1 MTRDLRQVAAALLC
15 WGIGESLFFYIQ
27 PLYLQQLGADP
38 VQIGLILGMAAA
50 VLAVTHIPAGA
61 LADRIGTR
69 RLMVAG
75 WMTGVLA
82 AGLMFAARS
91 LPVFVIGLL
100 TYSFTGFVLAP
111 MNRYVSAVRGP
122 WSMARALSTVSAMF
136 NMGGILGAPL
146 GGFIG
151 DRWGL
156 RSIYAV
162 SILMFIVSTWIIAR
176 THHQPVQLGHDK
188 PGFRSLLKNGV
199 LNRFL
204 GLVFLAFFG
213 MYLSWPLTP
222 NYLQNVRN
230 VPIRAIGIFGSFN
243 SVGMVLFN
251 LSLGRLAPRLGMMLA
266 QTTVLISA
274 LFLWLGTGLPWFAIG
289 YFLAGGFRAARALV
303 IDYVEGL
310 VPASQLGVSYGLV
323 ETVSGLVQVS
333 APLFAGPLY
342 QTIPALPFPISLSI
356 LGISLILTARLT
368 PVLRTHPAT
377 GKAEP
382 IPESWRS

>member
-1 MTRDLRQVAAALLC
+1 MTRDLRLVAAALFC

-50 VLAVTHIPAGA
+50 VLAITHIPAGA

-75 WMTGVLA
+75 WVTGVLA
-82 AGLMFAARS
+82 AGIMFAAHT

-100 TYSFTGFVLAP
+100 AYSFTGFVLAP
-111 MNRYVSAVRGP
+111 MNRYVSSVRGT
-122 WSMARALSTVSAMF
+122 WNTARAISTVSALF
-136 NMGGILGAPL
+136 NLGGILGAPL
-146 GGFIG
+146 GGLIG
-151 DRWGL
+151 HQWGL

-162 SILMFIVSTWIIAR
+162 SILMFLISTWIVIR
-176 THHQPVQLGHDK
+176 TNHQPVQLGHDERR
-188 PGFRSLLKNGV
+188 FRHLLKNGA

-230 VPIRAIGIFGSFN
+230 VPIRAIGFFGSFN
-243 SVGMVLFN
+243 SIGMVLLN
-251 LSLGRLAPRLGMMLA
+251 LLLGRLAPRVGLLLA
-266 QTTVLISA
+266 QATVMISA
-274 LFLWLGTGLPWFAIG
+274 LFLWLGTGLPWFALG
-289 YFLAGGFRAARALV
+289 YFLAGGFRASRALV
-303 IDYVEGL
+303 IGYVEGI
-310 VPASQLGVSYGLV
+310 VHPSQLGVSYGLV
-323 ETVSGLVQVS
+323 ETISGLVQVS

-356 LGISLILTARLT
+356 IGISLILTARLT
-368 PVLRTHPAT
+368 ALQRVPPIA
-377 GKAEP
+377 GKSKP
-382 IPESWRS
+382 IPES